1 MAEDNDEVSTLS
13 ARLHPWDDGYIHTDD
28 GFPPNTPDRLLLDAA
43 RNDNVDQLD
52 EVFAKHGKFD
62 INFQDG

>member
-1 MAEDNDEVSTLS
+1 MAEDSDQLTTLS
-13 ARLHPWDDGYIHTDD
+13 ARPPRVTVISTLTTDSHS
-28 GFPPNTPDRLLLDAA
+28 PDRLLLDAA

-52 EVFAKHGKFD
+52 EVFAKNGKFD

>member
-1 MAEDNDEVSTLS
+1 MDPELTVILTLT
-13 ARLHPWDDGYIHTDD
+13 TDS
-28 GFPPNTPDRLLLDAA
+28 PQTTPDRLLLDAA

-52 EVFAKHGKFD
+52 EVFAKPGKFD